1 MSNGCVLDRTGKG
14 IRREGGRSL
23 LGYASDVTSD
33 VGKEDMIDPV
43 KHGHDALTMQEKMPS
58 WSLIVYC
65 SALVR

>member
-1 MSNGCVLDRTGKG
+1 
-14 IRREGGRSL
+14 

-33 VGKEDMIDPV
+33 VGKEDMIDTV
-43 KHGHDALTMQEKMPS
+43 NKHGHDALTMQEKMPS